1 MGLEIEMSIGLSPFN
16 PADPF
21 DAAADRVRRKI
32 ASYGLVL
39 LSDPDFKTLDTA
51 RQIECAA
58 GGILTGL
65 MGILHAFVEDTPEA
79 HDEIERFVTNYVAQA
94 RAAAELIAASRE
106 TRN

>member
-1 MGLEIEMSIGLSPFN
+1 MSDTFSQLRPFN

-21 DAAADRVRRKI
+21 DAAADRARRKI

-51 RQIECAA
+51 RRIECAT

-65 MGILHAFVEDTPEA
+65 MGILHALVEHTPET
-79 HDEIERFVTNYVAQA
+79 HDEIERFVTAYVAQA
-94 RAAAELIAASRE
+94 RANAELIAASGE